1 MLKILKENIQ
11 YRIEELELNLEE
23 ARRYYRSS
31 VMGQLIA
38 YNEVLKMID
47 NLDDIEIKYNKEY
60 TIG

>member
-11 YRIEELELNLEE
+11 YRIEDLEMQLEK

-31 VMGQLIA
+31 IMGQLIA